1 MEGSCYI
8 HDAKQLRWAV
18 IGAEDAR
25 IAKDVEMSMLQWRQ
39 LSEGGNDVARLQQDL
54 YYDFFK
60 AKHTTQYL
68 EKYTN
73 IHSHAGQ
80 TLHDRIKFGINVLS
94 VNKLDGKWVISTKIV
109 EDDTLHTFHASKLM
123 VASGMTSVPNMP
135 VLPGQENFGGPI
147 IHQEAFGSSRILTS
161 PDIKISL
168 C

>member
-1 MEGSCYI
+1 
-8 HDAKQLRWAV
+8 
-18 IGAEDAR
+18 
-25 IAKDVEMSMLQWRQ
+25 MSFILYKSKFWRTQ
-39 LSEGGNDVARLQQDL
+39 RLPGGNDVARLQQDL

-73 IHSHAGQ
+73 IHSHARQ

-135 VLPGQENFGGPI
+135 VLPGQENSEGPI
-147 IHQEAFGSSRILTS
+147 IHPRLAASIEACSFPHL
-161 PDIKISL
+161 L
-168 C
+168 LF